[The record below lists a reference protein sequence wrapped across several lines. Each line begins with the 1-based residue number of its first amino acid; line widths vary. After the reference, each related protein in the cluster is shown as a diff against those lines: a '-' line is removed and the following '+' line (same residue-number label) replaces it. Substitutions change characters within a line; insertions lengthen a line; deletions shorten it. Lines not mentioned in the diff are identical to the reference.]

1 MINQL
6 ASELKQLRE
15 IRGYSLRQVEKAT
28 GVSNAYLSQLE
39 RGDAAK
45 PSPDKLARLAKF
57 YDVSYEQL
65 MVLAGY
71 LGSTVATLT
80 EHGQRAALI
89 GVARPKVD
97 KKEKTGI
104 LKDALTKADLNEDEL
119 RLVADYVAFLTTRR
133 KKYGRQRAQ

>member
-15 IRGYSLRQVEKAT
+15 IRGYSLREVEKAT

-45 PSPDKLARLAKF
+45 PSPDKLARLAQF
-57 YDVSYEQL
+57 YEVSYEQL

-71 LGSTVATLT
+71 LGSTVAALT
-80 EHGQRAALI
+80 QQSQRTALI
-89 GVARPKVD
+89 GTAKQKVE

-104 LKDALTKADLNEDEL
+104 LKDALMKADLNEDEL
-119 RLVADYVAFLTTRR
+119 RLVADYVAFLTSRR
-133 KKYGRQRAQ
+133 KRHSRQRAQ